1 MNYRR
6 FKYSPIFTIRG
17 EYSAGGG
24 LDDSDIIGSI
34 ENCIAVNVA
43 KLTPQVMRKDA
54 RGMTIKDDYLA
65 RLLSLRWAPELSAYD
80 ALYKMAATLVRKS
93 NAFAAVMYNE
103 DFTKVKQIV
112 PLTVSSFR
120 IYEDDDGNI
129 LFRFTWDYD
138 GKTYVLPYQS
148 VIHIRARF
156 SKKRFIGTPPDQ
168 AIQTTLELLN
178 ATGQALKN
186 TVKNSAN
193 LKGYLKYNNF
203 ADEDE
208 LKKKVQEFQA
218 AYMSAENDGG
228 IGGLDNT
235 MEFHEITQRTPNIPT
250 IQSQYLRDNLY
261 RYYNVNEN
269 ILMSKFTETEWNAFY
284 ESVIEPIA
292 LQLSLEFTFKL
303 LTERERGF
311 GNKIIFTSNRLQYA
325 TLQTRATIGSTLYDR
340 GIITINEYRELM
352 YYEPIEDGDVRMVS
366 LNYVKADD
374 QSLYQTGQANG
385 GAGPGSGSEEPP
397 AAGEGQQAATAIQIL
412 KMFVPVTMKGGEKEM
427 PTLKGFTFKNQTETS
442 ADLYFYGDI
451 VSDWWGAWQDE
462 DQYPDAIKNFLSEQE
477 GKDLNVYVNSGGG
490 SVFAGIAIYN
500 MIKRHAAKANVKVYV
515 DGLAGSIA
523 SILAFAGSEP
533 PEIPSNAFLMIHN
546 PWSYCEGNA
555 EDMRKMADD
564 LDQIKTGILNIYAE
578 HLKEGVTINQIE
590 ALMDAESWLNGEKAA
605 EYFEVKTTEAKEYAA
620 AVGDYMKK
628 ARCKVPEKLKI
639 AKDGHDPEQQA
650 AEEAAARKRQ
660 EIRDLTVKAIME
672 GE

>member
-168 AIQTTLELLN
+168 AIQTTLELLD

-269 ILMSKFTETEWNAFY
+269 ILMSKFTEAEWNAFY

-412 KMFVPVTMKGGEKEM
+412 KMFVPVIMKGGEKEM

-578 HLKEGVTINQIE
+578 HLKEGVTIDQIE

>member
-1 MNYRR
+1 
-6 FKYSPIFTIRG
+6 
-17 EYSAGGG
+17 
-24 LDDSDIIGSI
+24 
-34 ENCIAVNVA
+34 
-43 KLTPQVMRKDA
+43 MRKDA
-54 RGMTIKDDYLA
+54 SGMTIKDDYLA

-168 AIQTTLELLN
+168 AIQTTLELLD

-366 LNYVKADD
+366 LE
-374 QSLYQTGQANG
+374 LC
-385 GAGPGSGSEEPP
+385 
-397 AAGEGQQAATAIQIL
+397 EGQTIKAFTRQDRQTAAQ
-412 KMFVPVTMKGGEKEM
+412 VPDPDPKNRRQQVKGSRRRRQ
-427 PTLKGFTFKNQTETS
+427 FK
-442 ADLYFYGDI
+442 F
-451 VSDWWGAWQDE
+451 
-462 DQYPDAIKNFLSEQE
+462 
-477 GKDLNVYVNSGGG
+477 
-490 SVFAGIAIYN
+490 
-500 MIKRHAAKANVKVYV
+500 
-515 DGLAGSIA
+515 
-523 SILAFAGSEP
+523 
-533 PEIPSNAFLMIHN
+533 
-546 PWSYCEGNA
+546 
-555 EDMRKMADD
+555 
-564 LDQIKTGILNIYAE
+564 
-578 HLKEGVTINQIE
+578 
-590 ALMDAESWLNGEKAA
+590 
-605 EYFEVKTTEAKEYAA
+605 
-620 AVGDYMKK
+620 
-628 ARCKVPEKLKI
+628 
-639 AKDGHDPEQQA
+639 
-650 AEEAAARKRQ
+650 
-660 EIRDLTVKAIME
+660 
-672 GE
+672 

>member
-1 MNYRR
+1 LNYRR

-120 IYEDDDGNI
+120 IYEDDAGNI

-168 AIQTTLELLN
+168 AIQTTLELLD

-269 ILMSKFTETEWNAFY
+269 ILMSKFTEAEWNAFY

-412 KMFVPVTMKGGEKEM
+412 KMFVPVIMKGGEKR
-427 PTLKGFTFKNQTETS
+427 N
-442 ADLYFYGDI
+442 
-451 VSDWWGAWQDE
+451 
-462 DQYPDAIKNFLSEQE
+462 
-477 GKDLNVYVNSGGG
+477 
-490 SVFAGIAIYN
+490 
-500 MIKRHAAKANVKVYV
+500 AN
-515 DGLAGSIA
+515 
-523 SILAFAGSEP
+523 
-533 PEIPSNAFLMIHN
+533 
-546 PWSYCEGNA
+546 
-555 EDMRKMADD
+555 
-564 LDQIKTGILNIYAE
+564 T
-578 HLKEGVTINQIE
+578 
-590 ALMDAESWLNGEKAA
+590 
-605 EYFEVKTTEAKEYAA
+605 
-620 AVGDYMKK
+620 
-628 ARCKVPEKLKI
+628 
-639 AKDGHDPEQQA
+639 
-650 AEEAAARKRQ
+650 
-660 EIRDLTVKAIME
+660 
-672 GE
+672 